1 MSNKL
6 QKTNQPDVPLTW
18 YANVLHHLTQ
28 HMWHKAIGTTV
39 FITGFFWIYLYL
51 LKNPAFATTE
61 MPVTLVDTWIKFQAW
76 AMPVYL
82 SLWFYVSLPPALLA
96 TRRELYRY
104 AFAIGVTCSIGL
116 IIFYFWPTTVPNLSE
131 TRTMHASVEFLKSI
145 DASGNACPSLHV
157 ATALFSAIWLHVI
170 LRNFAS
176 PTWVL
181 MLNWIWCLGIL
192 YSTLAVRQHVLV
204 DVLAGILLGALGAFV
219 SLSFSLKY
227 QRKLRIE

>member
-1 MSNKL
+1 
-6 QKTNQPDVPLTW
+6 
-18 YANVLHHLTQ
+18 
-28 HMWHKAIGTTV
+28 
-39 FITGFFWIYLYL
+39 
-51 LKNPAFATTE
+51 
-61 MPVTLVDTWIKFQAW
+61 
-76 AMPVYL
+76 MPVYL

-104 AFAIGVTCSIGL
+104 AFAIGVTCCIGL
-116 IIFYFWPTTVPNLSE
+116 LIFYFWPTTVPNLSE

-170 LRNFAS
+170 LRNFTS

-181 MLNWIWCLGIL
+181 VFNWIWCLGIL

-204 DVLAGILLGALGAFV
+204 DVLAGIFLGALGAYV
-219 SLSFSLKY
+219 SLWFS
-227 QRKLRIE
+227 QNTSENCE